1 MHVSAILVLVV
12 AAQLESPAFRLI
24 AKPGETYVLEVANL
38 AANPV
43 VDWSAKLKIITGDG
57 TPEQLA
63 ARVPMLGQYSYANG
77 TLRFV
82 PRFPF
87 SAGVHYLAIWTGD
100 TKREFAFAIPKPVVV
115 RSTVV
120 AVYPSGDKLP
130 ENTLRM
136 YLHFSQSM
144 SRGEAFHRIR
154 LYCDTDKKFVE
165 MPFLELDEEL
175 WSPDRKRF
183 TLLFDPGRIKR
194 EVKPRED
201 LGPALEAGKSFTLI
215 VDPKWEDANGYPLTE
230 GYRKTLAVQAADRQ
244 AVDPLKWK
252 IAGPNDAG
260 TLTVTL
266 GKPHDAA
273 LLQRL
278 VWVEDSKGDKCDG
291 DIALSSHETVWSF
304 QPKRPW
310 LRGTYRLVVDHR
322 LEDPCGNRVHDPFE
336 TDLTKR
342 DSLKPKP
349 TTVVRDFTVK

>member
-1 MHVSAILVLVV
+1 MHISAILVLAV
-12 AAQLESPAFRLI
+12 ASQIQSPAFRLS
-24 AKPGETYVLEVANL
+24 AKPGNNTVLEVVNFSAK
-38 AANPV
+38 PDP
-43 VDWSAKLKIITGDG
+43 DWSTKLKVIKSDG
-57 TPEQLA
+57 TPEQRA
-63 ARVPMLGQYSYANG
+63 ARVPMLGTYTCENG

-87 SAGVHYLAIWTGD
+87 SVGVNYLAIWTDD
-100 TKREFAFAIPKPVVV
+100 TQREFAFSIPKPVVE
-115 RSTVV
+115 RSRAV

-144 SRGEAFHRIR
+144 SRGEAFQRIR

-215 VDPKWEDANGYPLTE
+215 VDPKWEDANGNPLTE
-230 GYRKTLAVQAADRQ
+230 SYRKTFAVVAADRM
-244 AVDPLKWK
+244 AVEPLKWK
-252 IAGPNDAG
+252 IAGPNEAG
-260 TLTVTL
+260 TLTVSL

-278 VWVEDSKGDKCDG
+278 VWVEDSKGEKCDG
-291 DIALSSHETVWSF
+291 DIVLSSQESVWSF
-304 QPKRPW
+304 QPKRAW
-310 LRGTYRLVVDHR
+310 AIGRYRLVIDHR

-342 DSLKPKP
+342 DPLKPKP
-349 TTVVRDFTVK
+349 TMVVREFTVK

>member
-1 MHVSAILVLVV
+1 MHFSAILVLAV
-12 AAQLESPAFRLI
+12 ASQLESPAFRI
-24 AKPGETYVLEVANL
+24 TAKPGAAFVLEVVNFT
-38 AANPV
+38 ANPDE
-43 VDWSAKLKIITGDG
+43 DWSTKLKVITGDG

-63 ARVPMLGQYSYANG
+63 ARVPMLGQYSYENG

-87 SAGVHYLAIWTGD
+87 SVGVNYLAIWTGD
-100 TKREFAFAIPKPVVV
+100 TRREFAFAIPKPIVE
-115 RSTVV
+115 RSRLV

-144 SRGEAFHRIR
+144 SRGDAFQRIR

-215 VDPKWEDANGYPLTE
+215 VDPKWEDANGSPLAE
-230 GYRKTLAVQAADRQ
+230 GYRKTFAVVAADRQ

-252 IAGPNDAG
+252 IAGPNGAG
-260 TLTVTL
+260 TLTVSL

-278 VWVEDSKGDKCDG
+278 VWVEDSKGEKCDG
-291 DIALSSHETVWSF
+291 DITLSSHESVWSF

-310 LRGTYRLVVDHR
+310 VSGRYQLVVDHR

-342 DSLKPKP
+342 DSLKLKS
-349 TTVVRDFTVK
+349 TTVAREFSVK

>member
-1 MHVSAILVLVV
+1 MHITAILVLAV
-12 AAQLESPAFRLI
+12 AAQLESPAFRLR
-24 AKPGETYVLEVANL
+24 AKPGSTHILEVVNFTAK
-38 AANPV
+38 PDY
-43 VDWSAKLKIITGDG
+43 DWPTKLKVITGNG
-57 TPEQLA
+57 TPEQRA
-63 ARVPMLGQYSYANG
+63 ARVPILGEYSYEHG

-87 SAGVHYLAIWTGD
+87 SVGVHYLAIWTGD
-100 TKREFAFAIPKPVVV
+100 TKREFAFSIPKPVAE
-115 RSTVV
+115 RSRVV

-130 ENTLRM
+130 ENMLRM

-144 SRGEAFHRIR
+144 SRGVAFQRIR

-215 VDPKWEDANGYPLTE
+215 VDPKWEDANGTALAV
-230 GYRKTLAVQAADRQ
+230 GYRKTFAVQAADRM

-252 IAGPNDAG
+252 IAEPNEAG

-278 VWVEDSKGDKCDG
+278 VWVEDSKGEKCDG
-291 DIALSSHETVWSF
+291 DITLSSHESIWSF
-304 QPKRPW
+304 RPKRPW
-310 LRGTYRLVVDHR
+310 LHAKYRLVVDHR

-336 TDLTKR
+336 TDLTKP
-342 DSLKPKP
+342 DSLNIKPI
-349 TTVVRDFTVK
+349 TVFREFIVK